1 MFCHGRRRRCHVLS
15 WSAAP
20 PAPSL
25 SVRIPHAAPPSRS
38 VRPAGGR
45 DPVSRVSRAP
55 ARPSARVCAG
65 AVCAPDC
72 ARAAGRTSSVMTGR
86 LCPSPLVMPGT
97 PPGLACLREG
107 GGIRGPGHGSAGCVM
122 ECHASSCFACFP
134 VLFSGR
140 RSSLPLPFRSSR
152 RGGPGCH
159 EMSCFVMVAAGNVMF
174 CHVPPGLRSRR
185 RLSVSRMLFLHRVP
199 FRPVPFAP
207 PPARPAGGTLF
218 RAYRARARSPVS
230 ARLRRRGS
238 RA

>member
-20 PAPSL
+20 PAPSP

-72 ARAAGRTSSVMTGR
+72 ARAAGRTSSAMTGR

-97 PPGLACLREG
+97 PPDLPASAKAG
-107 GGIRGPGHGSAGCVM
+107 GSGGRGMAARDVSWNVM
-122 ECHASSCFACFP
+122 FCHVPPVFPFCFADTGPRFRFRFVP
-134 VLFSGR
+134 AAGVGRGVMRRHVLSW
-140 RSSLPLPFRSSR
+140 SP
-152 RGGPGCH
+152 
-159 EMSCFVMVAAGNVMF
+159 AGNVMF

-218 RAYRARARSPVS
+218 RAYRARACAPVS
-230 ARLRRRGS
+230 APLRRRGS